1 MKFAFRIKL
10 STYKRLIKNGHT
22 FEKIRKL
29 DFRASFDG
37 ASFDGASFDCASFYR
52 ASFDGASFDG
62 ASFYRASFN
71 RASFYGAS
79 FNRASFNRASF
90 DDASFNRA
98 SFNRASFDR
107 ASFDGASFYRASFY
121 RASFNRASFNRASLN
136 ISGIGIQLKIGRYRA
151 SLVGKYISVGCV
163 TRRIKDAIKGSEAD
177 YEVAHDEAV
186 QYRYAVQR
194 AIKAAFAMKRA
205 ARMNKAFKDVRFA
218 SEELEARLS
227 ALSKPAEKEYR
238 AGEWVSALR
247 ESYFVIDGVGDIGQ
261 VINCNDDEDKE
272 YQARGNAF
280 PTKAIAK
287 SAKAHADWWREF
299 DLIADE
305 QRTPY
310 ITYTA
315 PEIGLSEPN
324 IERLGGEQK
333 VIEMLTKGR
342 VFRFKWG
349 GQ

>member
-37 ASFDGASFDCASFYR
+37 ASFDCASF
-52 ASFDGASFDG
+52 
-62 ASFYRASFN
+62 N
-71 RASFYGAS
+71 
-79 FNRASFNRASF
+79 
-90 DDASFNRA
+90 
-98 SFNRASFDR
+98 R

-121 RASFNRASFNRASLN
+121 RASFNRASFYRASLN

-205 ARMNKAFKDVRFA
+205 AR
-218 SEELEARLS
+218 
-227 ALSKPAEKEYR
+227 
-238 AGEWVSALR
+238 
-247 ESYFVIDGVGDIGQ
+247 I
-261 VINCNDDEDKE
+261 
-272 YQARGNAF
+272 
-280 PTKAIAK
+280 
-287 SAKAHADWWREF
+287 
-299 DLIADE
+299 
-305 QRTPY
+305 
-310 ITYTA
+310 
-315 PEIGLSEPN
+315 
-324 IERLGGEQK
+324 
-333 VIEMLTKGR
+333 R
-342 VFRFKWG
+342 VK
-349 GQ
+349 